1 MGVIQN
7 ATTALSMGCAY
18 VETKV
23 ETKII
28 RQGQEINGVVCLSG
42 GKNPV
47 NIKSIDVE
55 YYTIYT
61 KANKATKLVE
71 TKCATAFT
79 LAPNSKEEV
88 HFSLRISP
96 DVPITKLAYLK
107 TIFDVNPS
115 PKAIKTSLRVCPS
128 KDLEKIISLLTT
140 KFSYADPTTQTYL
153 SGGQLHQRFVFK
165 SKNLFGRFID
175 ELDCYFLHV
184 TGGIEMVMKIDKRA
198 RSFKT
203 VLANVSDNK
212 SYFNVFIPPY
222 DVSQTLERY
231 LVKGR

>member
-7 ATTALSMGCAY
+7 AITALIMGCAY

-28 RQGQEINGVVCLSG
+28 RQGQEINGVVFLSG

-47 NIKSIDVE
+47 DIKGIDIE
-55 YYTIYT
+55 YYTIYS

-71 TKCATAFT
+71 TKCANAFT
-79 LAPNSKEEV
+79 LAPNFKEEV
-88 HFSLRISP
+88 HFSLRIAP
-96 DVPITKLAYLK
+96 DVPITKHAYLK
-107 TIFDVNPS
+107 TIFDVKPS
-115 PKAIKTSLRVCPS
+115 SKTIKTSLRICPS
-128 KDLEKIISLLTT
+128 KDLENVINLLTT
-140 KFSYADPTTQTYL
+140 KFGYTDPTTQTYL
-153 SGGQLHQRFVFK
+153 SGGQLYQRFVFK
-165 SKNLFGRFID
+165 SKNLFGQFIN

-184 TGGIEMVMKIDKRA
+184 TGGIEMVMKIDKRT

-212 SYFNVFIPPY
+212 SYCNVFIPPY
-222 DVSQTLERY
+222 NVAQTLERY